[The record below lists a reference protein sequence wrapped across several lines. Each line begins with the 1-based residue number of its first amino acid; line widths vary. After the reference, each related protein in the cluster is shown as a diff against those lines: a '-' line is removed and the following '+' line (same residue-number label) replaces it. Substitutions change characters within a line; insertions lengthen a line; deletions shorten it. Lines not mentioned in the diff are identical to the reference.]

1 MVMNPMAFMT
11 PQQQE
16 MLKKV
21 QAISK
26 DISAQIK
33 TSDNEIHVLLN
44 TDNPDAAQLI
54 PQIQEGLV
62 NSLASTLY
70 QMFNISGKRV

>member
-16 MLKKV
+16 TLKKV

-26 DISAQIK
+26 YISAQIK
-33 TSDNEIHVLLN
+33 TQDNEIHVLLK
-44 TDNPDAAQLI
+44 TDNPEAAQIL

-62 NSLASTLY
+62 NSIANSLY

>member
-26 DISAQIK
+26 DISAEIK
-33 TSDNEIHVLLN
+33 TSDNEIHVLLSA
-44 TDNPDAAQLI
+44 DKPDAVQLL

-62 NSLASTLY
+62 NSIANTLY
-70 QMFNISGKRV
+70 QMFGISGKRV

>member
-21 QAISK
+21 QAVSK
-26 DISAQIK
+26 NISAQIK
-33 TSDNEIHVLLN
+33 TSDNEIHVLLK
-44 TDNPDAAQLI
+44 TDNPESAQLL

-62 NSLASTLY
+62 NSIANTLY
-70 QMFNISGKRV
+70 QMFNISGKRI

>member
-21 QAISK
+21 QLVSK
-26 DISAQIK
+26 NISAQIK
-33 TSDNEIHVLLN
+33 TSGNEIHVWLN
-44 TDNPDAAQLI
+44 TDNPEAAQLL

-62 NSLASTLY
+62 NSIANTLY
-70 QMFNISGKRV
+70 QMFNIAGTRI